1 MYSFYLFIS
10 QTNCK
15 MNQAFLLSVA
25 AYVALAGICVSQKMS
40 AQGIRENTGVQKLTL
55 RHRLSRPLIQGLHS
69 SQRQSNATR
78 LHSLQHRTVSKLGV
92 TPSGQRQPVI
102 QPLSQVRNSNV
113 RTVQSNATAMVRH
126 DQDEMVKDEST
137 PMAVAR
143 SRVVRMPTT
152 SRSSPN
158 ILARFAGK
166 HRLWVISAPH
176 ASDGYYRL
184 MLSLL
189 KDDVYCELA
198 ERHIQQLVI
207 FHEEGEV
214 GGKIR
219 KITDEGKIVEE
230 PLDPSFVPRLMSY
243 LKLEKGK
250 FGMVLLKK
258 TLQVEEKYPYPVR
271 LEAIFEVVD
280 QSPIRRIEKVRQ
292 KGFVQ
297 KCKTYGVEGQ
307 VIEAGHQEK
316 TVKHTESP
324 KPTQSNENILVTTG
338 KKVEGRPD
346 IAQIRKEIRKKIM
359 AKKQM
364 QTAASRTTTKTT
376 STTLPTS
383 TSTTVPTTVPTT
395 TTTTRTTTQTTTTTT
410 RAPTTKTT
418 TTQKTWAARM
428 PTTGH
433 SGADFYPT
441 PVVPDVIRSTEVYYT
456 FTRRDRHRNRQHGSA
471 GRNSVRTSR
480 FGKTTTLMPT
490 ESYTVTTTTFPTT
503 AFYARLSTD
512 RYGDNLI
519 DRRDYSRRNPSV
531 SPTQHKPTRP
541 KTTKKKTDRILTNEY
556 EDKYDVNRPT
566 ATNVAEEETVA
577 SIPQKKGKDQK
588 KHEKDIKKKK
598 KNDKVPKGDKLA
610 KKIKSENKLK
620 LVKEPKADHRNVKK
634 NKKTYKNENDEKPPE
649 NKPSLFSFLDY
660 FTNKRRL
667 ILITT
672 PSEENEMYVQQRDE
686 YLEAVCEM
694 SLRKI
699 SIITIFGP
707 FGNSTMKV
715 DHFQVDNE
723 KHMKVLSDDDL
734 LNQDLITELRKEY
747 GMSYD
752 DFFMILTD
760 LDLRVKQY
768 YEVPITMKAVF
779 EYIDTFSSRIK
790 EMERQKREG
799 ISCKKEERPRS
810 LENFLS
816 RFRWRRRLL
825 VISAPNDE
833 EWGYQHQISA
843 LSGQACN
850 LGLRHV
856 AIMRLVGDSVDNGGI
871 LELFSINGSGTVE
884 REEIPYSLIHDI
896 RNYFQLSREYFIML
910 LVGKD
915 GNVKSW
921 YPSPIGSM
929 AIVYDLIDS
938 MQLRRQEMA
947 IQQSLNMRCP
957 EDEYAGYAYPAYHHG
972 YQDDYHHRSDYYHG
986 YHYKR

>member
-1 MYSFYLFIS
+1 
-10 QTNCK
+10 
-15 MNQAFLLSVA
+15 MNQAFLLSIV
-25 AYVALAGICVSQKMS
+25 AYVSLVGICMSQKMS
-40 AQGIRENTGVQKLTL
+40 KLGIRENRAQKRTPRLM
-55 RHRLSRPLIQGLHS
+55 LSRQLIQRLYS
-69 SQRQSNATR
+69 SERDYNAARLGSFQHGSINKGVTSSRQRQHVN
-78 LHSLQHRTVSKLGV
+78 V
-92 TPSGQRQPVI
+92 
-102 QPLSQVRNSNV
+102 PLSQVRNGNV
-113 RTVQSNATAMVRH
+113 RTTQSKATALVRH
-126 DQDEMVKDEST
+126 HQEGMVKDESNLST
-137 PMAVAR
+137 VAR
-143 SRVVRMPTT
+143 SRVVRMPTS

-230 PLDPSFVPRLMSY
+230 ALDPSFVPRLMSY

-307 VIEAGHQEK
+307 VVEAGHEIK
-316 TVKHTESP
+316 TVKHTENP
-324 KPTQSNENILVTTG
+324 TPTQSNENVLVTTG

-346 IAQIRKEIRKKIM
+346 INQIRKEIRRKIM

-364 QTAASRTTTKTT
+364 QTGASTTTTKTT
-376 STTLPTS
+376 TTTLSPSTT
-383 TSTTVPTTVPTT
+383 TTVPTTVPT
-395 TTTTRTTTQTTTTTT
+395 TTTTRTTTQTTTTTRT
-410 RAPTTKTT
+410 LPTTTT
-418 TTQKTWAARM
+418 TTQKMWATRMHAR
-428 PTTGH
+428 GH
-433 SGADFYPT
+433 SGIEFYTT
-441 PVVPDVIRSTEVYYT
+441 PMVPDATTRSTEVYYT
-456 FTRRDRHRNRQHGSA
+456 FTRKDRHRNRHHGSV
-471 GRNSVRTSR
+471 GRNSVKTFR

-490 ESYTVTTTTFPTT
+490 ESYTETATASPTT
-503 AFYARLSTD
+503 MLYTRLSTD

-519 DRRDYSRRNPSV
+519 DRRDYSQRNPSV
-531 SPTQHKPTRP
+531 SPTQHKPTKP
-541 KTTKKKTDRILTNEY
+541 KTTKKKTDKIITNEY
-556 EDKYDVNRPT
+556 EDNVVNRPT
-566 ATNVAEEETVA
+566 KTNKEQEETVV
-577 SIPQKKGKDQK
+577 SIPQKKSKDQK

-598 KNDKVPKGDKLA
+598 KNDKVQKGGKPT
-610 KKIKSENKLK
+610 KKIKNENKLK
-620 LVKEPKADHRNVKK
+620 TIKESKTEHSNVKK

-649 NKPSLFSFLDY
+649 NKPSLSSFLDY

-667 ILITT
+667 ILLTT

-734 LNQDLITELRKEY
+734 LNQDLITDLRKEY
-747 GMSYD
+747 GMTYD

-760 LDLRVKQY
+760 LDLRIKQY
-768 YEVPITMKAVF
+768 YEVPIIMKAVI

-884 REEIPYSLIHDI
+884 REEIPYSLIQDI